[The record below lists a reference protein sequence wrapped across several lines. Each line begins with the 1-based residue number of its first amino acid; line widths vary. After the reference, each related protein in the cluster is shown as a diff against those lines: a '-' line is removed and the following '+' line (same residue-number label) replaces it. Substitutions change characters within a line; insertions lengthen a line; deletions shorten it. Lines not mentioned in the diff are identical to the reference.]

1 MTGSGTFRKSSN
13 VQFRSAKRTKTDIAF
28 GLRFQRYSL
37 CSESQYSRMAAAVA
51 ARAPNTVATG
61 THHSPYAQGIDALL
75 RELANPNLHDIV
87 SMQNRVELWTADG
100 QHVRWAVAATAN
112 ITIGYVAFE
121 AAVRNWPHERF
132 TLRQGALLI
141 REHPVMR

>member
-1 MTGSGTFRKSSN
+1 MSNLGLQREPNGHRIRPALSTVLFVQRKPVQQDGRGGRGPRAECSRHWRSSL
-13 VQFRSAKRTKTDIAF
+13 ALRT
-28 GLRFQRYSL
+28 
-37 CSESQYSRMAAAVA
+37 
-51 ARAPNTVATG
+51 
-61 THHSPYAQGIDALL
+61 GIDALL